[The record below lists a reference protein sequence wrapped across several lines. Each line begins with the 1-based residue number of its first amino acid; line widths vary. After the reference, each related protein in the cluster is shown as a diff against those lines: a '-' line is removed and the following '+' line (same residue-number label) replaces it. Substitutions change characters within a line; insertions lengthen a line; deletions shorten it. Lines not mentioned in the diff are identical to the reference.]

1 MPGGDAGGWR
11 RTHALLQLE
20 AAGGR
25 LLGQAVLAL
34 EAVAAGGE
42 PVALSLAVR
51 RQSQRVGTIDGC
63 FSLA

>member
-1 MPGGDAGGWR
+1 MPGGDAAGWR

-20 AAGGR
+20 AAGGQ

-34 EAVAAGGE
+34 DAVAAGGG
-42 PVALSLAVR
+42 PAALSLAVR
-51 RQSQRVGTIDGC
+51 RQSQRVGTIDGS